1 MASMKQAV
9 EIPTSDGTAEGFI
22 FRDNARRHPGV
33 LYLTD
38 IGGIREAN
46 LGMAS
51 RLAEQGYTVLVPNLF
66 YRTSKLPVFNFHPD
80 FREERT
86 MQRVRELGAPL
97 TPDAMNRDSTAYVN
111 FLASSDAVAPGPT
124 AVVGFC
130 WSGAMAIRAAA
141 VRPEQ
146 VAAAASFHA
155 GRLYTDDPSSPH
167 RQLPWIKARLYFGH
181 AVNDK
186 GMLPD
191 AIAKL
196 EDALKAWGGQYESET
211 YEGALHSWT
220 VTDSPVYNHA
230 QAERAFGKLTH
241 LLAETLK

>member
-9 EIPTSDGTAEGFI
+9 EIPTSEGTAEGFI
-22 FRDNARRHPGV
+22 FRDNARRLPGV

-66 YRTSKLPVFNFHPD
+66 YRTSELPVFNFHPD

-97 TPDAMNRDSTAYVN
+97 TPDAMNRDSIAYVN

-155 GRLYTDDPSSPH
+155 GRLLLTIH
-167 RQLPWIKARLYFGH
+167 RAR
-181 AVNDK
+181 
-186 GMLPD
+186 
-191 AIAKL
+191 IASCPGSK
-196 EDALKAWGGQYESET
+196 
-211 YEGALHSWT
+211 
-220 VTDSPVYNHA
+220 PVFTSA
-230 QAERAFGKLTH
+230 MR
-241 LLAETLK
+241 